1 MNEWD
6 GFVRSNSNHFTTT
19 HGAPYG
25 VVNSRQKIKDLIY
38 QLETESAKLLDG
50 NYVKL
55 AQLQIESLK
64 VILEMEKGK

>member
-1 MNEWD
+1 M
-6 GFVRSNSNHFTTT
+6 SQ
-19 HGAPYG
+19 
-25 VVNSRQKIKDLIY
+25 QKIKELIY